1 MGRLGLLGCL
11 GALVLILLIGGG
23 WFVGVR
29 NHMVELDQAVQAQ
42 WAQVEN
48 DYQRRYDLIPNL
60 VRTVQGAAN
69 FEKSTL
75 EAVVNARSRVGQV
88 GAPASAGGAPGA
100 ASDLPNNPQ
109 ALAQFEQAQ
118 AGLSNALSRLL
129 VVVERYP
136 ELKSNQNF
144 LELQSQLEGTENR
157 IAVERRRFNEAVREY
172 NTRERLFPGSV
183 LAGLRGFREKA
194 FFGPAPAPHTP
205 PPPKLSPSRP
215 PSSPPSRSAA
225 GLQPASAAIFACVRG
240 EVPARPARRP
250 VSASPVSL
258 APLAFMLLPVVV
270 FGMPAVA
277 SPREPGIHGR
287 RGYTGGPGG
296 WYFGGGGF

>member
-11 GALVLILLIGGG
+11 GALVLALIIGGG

-29 NHMVELDQAVQAQ
+29 NHIVELDQQVQAQ

-48 DYQRRYDLIPNL
+48 DYQRRFDLIPNL

-88 GAPASAGGAPGA
+88 QAPAGGPPGTQ
-100 ASDLPNNPQ
+100 SNLPNDPNAMQ
-109 ALAQFEQAQ
+109 QFAQAQ
-118 AGLSNALSRLL
+118 ENLSGALSRLL

-157 IAVERRRFNEAVREY
+157 IAVERRRYNEVAQQFNSAVLKFPANMVANMSGFKPKAYFRGAAGSQNAPEVNFNFG
-172 NTRERLFPGSV
+172 NT
-183 LAGLRGFREKA
+183 
-194 FFGPAPAPHTP
+194 PAPAP
-205 PPPKLSPSRP
+205 
-215 PSSPPSRSAA
+215 
-225 GLQPASAAIFACVRG
+225 
-240 EVPARPARRP
+240 
-250 VSASPVSL
+250 
-258 APLAFMLLPVVV
+258 
-270 FGMPAVA
+270 
-277 SPREPGIHGR
+277 
-287 RGYTGGPGG
+287 TGTR
-296 WYFGGGGF
+296 